1 MPGER
6 RTPVAIVG
14 GGFSGTMVAANLAR
28 RGIASVII
36 EANGRAG
43 QGNAYSTMEPAHLL
57 NIRAHNMGAWAEDP
71 EDFATREKV
80 DRDSFAERRQYGR
93 YLRAILDEAIA
104 GGCAEVVDDRAVGAA
119 RDSEGWRVK
128 LASGAEIKASGLVLA
143 TGNQPPAK
151 LPFAEEAGERL
162 VDDPWGERARSAIA
176 EAAASGDDVLIV
188 GTSLTMV
195 DTALSLDSAGH
206 RGRMVAIS
214 RRGKIPLP
222 GGPHDPVPVE
232 EGQAPA
238 PRVRAI
244 AKWLRERSREI
255 DWRSAVDS
263 LRPHSHRVWQSMPL
277 SEKRLFLRYGRPWW
291 DIHRHRIAPQVH
303 AKIQELIANRRL
315 EVIAGRISDL
325 RRAGSTLEVTYR
337 RRGEKAPEPAQTFG
351 YIFNCTGPLADIT
364 RTDDPLLRELLDD
377 RVVTPDEL
385 AIGLSVDERS
395 RAAGAEPLWAVG
407 TLTKGRYWEII
418 AVPDIRVQAAAV
430 AEDIATELGQ

>member
-1 MPGER
+1 
-6 RTPVAIVG
+6 
-14 GGFSGTMVAANLAR
+14 
-28 RGIASVII
+28 
-36 EANGRAG
+36 
-43 QGNAYSTMEPAHLL
+43 
-57 NIRAHNMGAWAEDP
+57 
-71 EDFATREKV
+71 
-80 DRDSFAERRQYGR
+80 
-93 YLRAILDEAIA
+93 
-104 GGCAEVVDDRAVGAA
+104 
-119 RDSEGWRVK
+119 
-128 LASGAEIKASGLVLA
+128 
-143 TGNQPPAK
+143 
-151 LPFAEEAGERL
+151 
-162 VDDPWGERARSAIA
+162 
-176 EAAASGDDVLIV
+176 
-188 GTSLTMV
+188 
-195 DTALSLDSAGH
+195 
-206 RGRMVAIS
+206 
-214 RRGKIPLP
+214 
-222 GGPHDPVPVE
+222 
-232 EGQAPA
+232 
-238 PRVRAI
+238 
-244 AKWLRERSREI
+244 
-255 DWRSAVDS
+255 
-263 LRPHSHRVWQSMPL
+263 
-277 SEKRLFLRYGRPWW
+277 LFLRYGRPWW